1 MAYLPRSSVTK
12 NGETC
17 DKDGDICAS
26 EASINDNDD
35 NESIAA
41 QKIEE
46 VYVHI
51 FVLLIQ
57 LLWLIQLY

>member
-17 DKDGDICAS
+17 NKDGDICAS
-26 EASINDNDD
+26 KASIINNDD
-35 NESIAA
+35 SGSIAG
-41 QKIEE
+41 QRTEE

-51 FVLLIQ
+51 FVFLIQ
-57 LLWLIQLY
+57 LLG